1 MSRLISLTVTDFKR
15 LKAARIQL
23 HPGLNK
29 VVGPNGAGKSS
40 LLDSLA
46 ALLSGTE
53 IPDEPIRT
61 GAEAAEIVG
70 ETEDLIIRRKITAKG
85 NTLVIESKDKT
96 RKFTKPQDLLDSLT
110 GGRNSKLFD
119 PGRFLRQSDTPEGR
133 REQAVQLRQIV
144 GLDFTEIDAKRATL
158 YSQRTLA
165 NAAADQAEAHAM
177 SLPYH
182 ENAPTAEVSAGEILS
197 AIDKANEQKRTIEE
211 KSRAVADAEKAI
223 LDQWKRITEAEAK
236 VTALEAQL
244 TAAKQAVRSAKMA
257 ALELEDKAVAAK
269 ELVAALEPAPDIT
282 PLRAKLATIEAD
294 NAKARDNAAKKK
306 AGEIADQKRTA
317 AKALDTQITALD
329 KERQDA
335 MTGAKFPIAG
345 LSFDD
350 TGVRYQGKPF
360 TQASDA
366 EKLRVA
372 VAIYA
377 ARKPELRCMVLRS
390 GSLLDDASLVALD
403 ALAEQYG
410 LQILIEVVQHS
421 KDDDVPEGAIVVID
435 GEASQGK

>member
-1 MSRLISLTVTDFKR
+1 
-15 LKAARIQL
+15 
-23 HPGLNK
+23 
-29 VVGPNGAGKSS
+29 
-40 LLDSLA
+40 
-46 ALLSGTE
+46 
-53 IPDEPIRT
+53 
-61 GAEAAEIVG
+61 
-70 ETEDLIIRRKITAKG
+70 
-85 NTLVIESKDKT
+85 
-96 RKFTKPQDLLDSLT
+96 
-110 GGRNSKLFD
+110 
-119 PGRFLRQSDTPEGR
+119 
-133 REQAVQLRQIV
+133 V

-165 NAAADQAEAHAM
+165 NAAADQAEAHAR